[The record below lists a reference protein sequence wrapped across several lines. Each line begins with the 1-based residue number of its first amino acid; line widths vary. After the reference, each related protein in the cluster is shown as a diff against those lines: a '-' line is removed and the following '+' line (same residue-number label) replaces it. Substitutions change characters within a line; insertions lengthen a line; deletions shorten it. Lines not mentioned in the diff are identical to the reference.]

1 MTVARAFALVFGAI
15 YVVVGV
21 LGFIGP
27 LVTGTGQESFI
38 VTEGGKL
45 LDVFWVNW
53 FHNLVHLVTGVVG
66 LVAAARTPSARMYSG
81 VVGIIYAA
89 LFVVGL
95 FTVDRAFLGILPL
108 NWADNILHLLSAVV
122 ALVVGFT
129 PVGLQILGSRQ
140 RAVI

>member
-45 LDVFWVNW
+45 LDIFWVNW
-53 FHNLVHLVTGVVG
+53 FHNLAHLVIGVVG
-66 LVAAARTPSARMYSG
+66 LVAAARTPSARMYASI
-81 VVGIIYAA
+81 VGIVYAA
-89 LFVVGL
+89 LFVIGL

-129 PVGLQILGSRQ
+129 PVGLSILGSRQ